1 MTDRITEPT
10 KETQTHDMEKFEIN
24 ILGCG
29 CAVPTTRH
37 NPAAQIVN
45 IREKLSLVDCGE
57 GTQLQMRFQQLHF
70 MKLRNVFI
78 THLHGDHC
86 LGLIGLISSFSL
98 LGRTADLHVYAPA
111 TFGTILQQMLDF
123 FCAGLEFQVVFHPLD
138 TTRHEVIYED
148 RSMTVETLPLA
159 HRVPCCGFLFREK
172 PALPHIRR
180 DMIDYYGIPISQI
193 NNIKNGADWTTAEG
207 TVVPNSRLTR
217 PADPPRSYAYCSDTA
232 YKPDLVPLLLG
243 VTLLYHE
250 ATFGEER
257 IDRAIKTCHSTARQ
271 AATIARDCGAGQL
284 LIGHYSAHY
293 PDETVLL
300 NEARAVFPNVIAADE
315 GMKIKL

>member
-1 MTDRITEPT
+1 
-10 KETQTHDMEKFEIN
+10 MEKFEIN

-111 TFGTILQQMLDF
+111 NFGLILKQMLDF

-138 TTRHEVIYED
+138 TSLHEVIYED

-180 DMIDYYGIPISQI
+180 EMIDYYGIPVSQI
-193 NNIKNGADWTTAEG
+193 NNIKNGADWTTADG

-232 YKPDLVPLLLG
+232 YKPDLVPLLHG

-271 AATIARDCGAGQL
+271 AATIARDCGAGRL

-300 NEARAVFPNVIAADE
+300 NEARAVFPDTIAAEE